1 MSIRTVK
8 CTLTPRRPGTE
19 KENPSGADPRKPGS
33 VPSGRV
39 PRIARLMALALRFE
53 QLVRTGA
60 VRDYA
65 ELARLGQVSR
75 ARLTQI
81 MNLLHLAPDIQE
93 AILFLPR
100 VLWTQLRHDTILYI
114 KQSMTGVP
122 SCSYPAGYVEPVPL
136 FWERL
141 DVMYRSRLVGHFPCL
156 QEQSFHILPGCVRHD
171 RILRF
176 QGEQTHTPSL

>member
-1 MSIRTVK
+1 MNIHTVE

-19 KENPSGADPRKPGS
+19 KTGPLRSGPVTDRKPGS

-39 PRIARLMALALRFE
+39 PRIARLMALALRLE

-65 ELARLGQVSR
+65 HLARLGQISR

-81 MNLLHLAPDIQE
+81 MNLVHLAPDIQE

-100 VLWTQLRHDTILYI
+100 VLRGPDPIYLEHLQGLTALLDW
-114 KQSMTGVP
+114 QSQRRCWNEIV
-122 SCSYPAGYVEPVPL
+122 SAG
-136 FWERL
+136 R
-141 DVMYRSRLVGHFPCL
+141 
-156 QEQSFHILPGCVRHD
+156 
-171 RILRF
+171 
-176 QGEQTHTPSL
+176 